1 MNLAKI
7 DNKKRRIRK
16 KLYLGEFAI
25 KGFEVTCN
33 IGIEDGDEF
42 EAFLNDFIDL
52 AVKHNLVLAGSGED
66 EFDGFIYSSNRY
78 GSVTEEQ
85 RTEIEAWLTK
95 HPKISKVDAGKLVDV
110 VYEF

>member
-1 MNLAKI
+1 MNITKI
-7 DNKKRRIRK
+7 DNKKKRIRK

-33 IGIEDGDEF
+33 IDIEDGEEF
-42 EAFLNDFIDL
+42 ETFLNDFIDL
-52 AVKHNLVLAGSGED
+52 AESHNLVLAGSGDD

-85 RTEIEAWLTK
+85 RTEIEAWLNK
-95 HPKISKVDAGKLVDV
+95 HPKISSVNAGKLIDV